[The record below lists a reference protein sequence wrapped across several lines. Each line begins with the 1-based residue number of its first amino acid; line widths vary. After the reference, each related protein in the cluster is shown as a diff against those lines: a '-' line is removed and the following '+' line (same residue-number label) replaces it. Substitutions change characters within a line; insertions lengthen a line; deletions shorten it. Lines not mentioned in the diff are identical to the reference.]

1 VKTVYVDN
9 NATTKVAPEVLEE
22 MIPYF
27 SELYGNPSS
36 MHFFGGQVQ
45 KKVNEA
51 REKVADLLKAD
62 PAEIVFTSCGTESD
76 NAAILGTL
84 DSYPEKRHVITTRVE
99 HPAVGNVSTYL
110 GRKGYRVTEL
120 SVDREGRLDLDELRE
135 SITENTALVSIM
147 YANNE
152 TGVVFPIEESGEIVK
167 ARGIPFHTDAVQAV
181 GKIPINLTKSTI
193 DMLSISGHKL
203 HSPKG
208 IGVLYIR
215 KGTKFSPFMIGG
227 HQERGR
233 RGGTE
238 NVPYIIGLGKA
249 CELAKKHLEDENT
262 KVKTL
267 RDYLESKILERIPNT
282 LVNGDR
288 KNRLPNTVSVSF
300 EFVEGESI
308 LLLLSDLGI
317 CASSGSACTSG
328 SLEPSHVLRAM
339 GVPFTA
345 AHGSIRF
352 SLSIY
357 NTKEE
362 MDYII
367 EHLPPIIQRL
377 RDISPFWK
385 DYLKSQGKSSS

>member
-1 VKTVYVDN
+1 MKTVYVDN
-9 NATTKVAPEVLEE
+9 NATTQVAPEVVEAML
-22 MIPYF
+22 PYF
-27 SELYGNPSS
+27 SEFYGNPSS

-51 REKVADLLKAD
+51 REKVADFLGAE
-62 PAEIVFTSCGTESD
+62 PSEIVFTSCGTESD
-76 NAAILGTL
+76 NAAIFGTL
-84 DSYPEKRHVITTRVE
+84 DSYPEKRHFMTSRVE
-99 HPAVGNVSTYL
+99 HPAVMNVSYYL
-110 GRKGYRVTEL
+110 SRKGYRTTEI
-120 SVDREGRLDLDELRE
+120 SVDREGRLDLDELKE
-135 SITENTALVSIM
+135 AITDNTAIVSIM

-152 TGVVFPIEESGEIVK
+152 TGVIFPIEEIGQIVK
-167 ARGIPFHTDAVQAV
+167 SSGIPFHTDAVQAA
-181 GKIPINLTKSTI
+181 GKIPLNMKKSAV

-203 HSPKG
+203 HAPKG
-208 IGVLYIR
+208 IGILYIR

-227 HQERGR
+227 HQEKGR

-238 NVPYIIGLGKA
+238 NVPYIIGIGKA
-249 CELAKKHLEDENT
+249 CELAKKYLEDENT
-262 KVKTL
+262 RVRAL
-267 RDYLESKILERIPNT
+267 RDYLESKILEKIPNT
-282 LVNGDR
+282 LVNGDS

-300 EFVEGESI
+300 EYVEGESI

-367 EHLPPIIQRL
+367 KHLPPIIQRL

-385 DYLKSQGKSSS
+385 DYLKSQGKG